1 VQVNADGDRVHRL
14 NNNFVWRKRF
24 NFAIPHKN
32 TSNRIVTHLTVLL
45 TVRFLTV
52 KRIC

>member
-1 VQVNADGDRVHRL
+1 MMTIIIINDTRL

-32 TSNRIVTHLTVLL
+32 TSNRIVTHFDSPF
-45 TVRFLTV
+45 RQSASS
-52 KRIC
+52 R